1 MRSRAGK
8 WLAILGVAGLFVGAP
23 RPADAQVLVQAIGGM
38 AKTAETKPVFAGAI
52 SGKTGPVELGVEV
65 GHFDTIAPKS
75 IFDATLAATGGKV
88 DADLP
93 AWYGMGNLKVIA
105 KSGAVQPFVQ
115 VGAGAARLHPMLDG
129 SDPKVTVSS
138 QFGESGDTTKFLAA
152 AGAGLRIKVDKMLL
166 EGGYR
171 FVRIFTNFEPNSNFN
186 DDKVLVNAHVFYVS
200 LGMHF

>member
-1 MRSRAGK
+1 MRNSNWKR
-8 WLAILGVAGLFVGAP
+8 LAILSAAVAVMGVAQPVG
-23 RPADAQVLVQAIGGM
+23 AQVLVQAIGGM
-38 AKTAETKPVFAGAI
+38 TKTAETKPVFAGAL

-93 AWYGMGNLKVIA
+93 AWYGMGSLKLIA
-105 KSGAVQPFVQ
+105 KSGAMQPFVQ

-152 AGAGLRIKVDKMLL
+152 AGAGLRIKVQKVIV

-171 FVRIFTNFEPNSNFN
+171 FVRVFTNFEPNSNFK
-186 DDKVLVNAHVFYVS
+186 DDKVLVNAHMFYVS
-200 LGMHF
+200 LGFHF

>member
-1 MRSRAGK
+1 MRSSAGK

-23 RPADAQVLVQAIGGM
+23 RPANAQVLVQVIGGM
-38 AKTAETKPVFAGAI
+38 TKTAETKPVFAGAI
-52 SGKTGPVELGVEV
+52 GGKAGPVELGVEV
-65 GHFDTIAPKS
+65 GHFDTIAPKT
-75 IFDATLAATGGKV
+75 IFDATLAASGGKV

-93 AWYGMGNLKVIA
+93 AWYGMGNLKFIA

-129 SDPKVTVSS
+129 SAPNVTLSS

-152 AGAGLRIKVDKMLL
+152 AGAGLRLKVQKVIV

-171 FVRIFTNFEPNSNFN
+171 FIRVFTNFEPNSNFK
-186 DDKVLVNAHVFYVS
+186 DDKVLVNAHMFYVS
-200 LGMHF
+200 LGLHF